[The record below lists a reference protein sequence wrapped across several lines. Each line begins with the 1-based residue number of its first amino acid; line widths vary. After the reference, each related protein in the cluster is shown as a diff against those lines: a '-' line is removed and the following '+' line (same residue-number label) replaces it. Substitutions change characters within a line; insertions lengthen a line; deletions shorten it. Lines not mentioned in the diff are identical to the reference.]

1 MHAMT
6 FLSGLVT
13 RATGTPGPGDLP
25 GDGLQ
30 TALALPPG
38 VDGAFPGELL
48 ALLHGL
54 SPPMLQRLQE
64 MVAGGM
70 ALPQAARQLL
80 SDSGLELGSGF
91 DARLPERLADLQ
103 ADPLLGGRKEA
114 GQVALSGLST
124 GQMAGLARAL
134 PASVDGAVSAALM
147 LPPSAQG
154 QALSQ
159 PASQLMTP
167 QLAHSLLDMGVP
179 QTVGGRAW
187 QGAIGERV
195 LWMAQGEQQFARL
208 TLNPPHLGPLEVRV
222 SISQEQTSV
231 LFLAHQATVRE
242 ALDAALPR
250 LRELFDQQSLSL
262 VHAEVADPG
271 TRQHDPRQS
280 SPGDA
285 SAGGTISGRGASDE
299 TDDGPLLSVPVVTAQ
314 GLVDLFV

>member
-1 MHAMT
+1 
-6 FLSGLVT
+6 
-13 RATGTPGPGDLP
+13 
-25 GDGLQ
+25 
-30 TALALPPG
+30 
-38 VDGAFPGELL
+38 
-48 ALLHGL
+48 
-54 SPPMLQRLQE
+54 
-64 MVAGGM
+64 
-70 ALPQAARQLL
+70 
-80 SDSGLELGSGF
+80 
-91 DARLPERLADLQ
+91 
-103 ADPLLGGRKEA
+103 
-114 GQVALSGLST
+114 
-124 GQMAGLARAL
+124 
-134 PASVDGAVSAALM
+134 M

-222 SISQEQTSV
+222 TVSQDQTSV

-271 TRQHDPRQS
+271 ARQQDPRESASGGAPAGGSMSGQT
-280 SPGDA
+280 PGD
-285 SAGGTISGRGASDE
+285 DP
-299 TDDGPLLSVPVVTAQ
+299 DDGALLSAPLVTAR

>member
-1 MHAMT
+1 MHAMS

-13 RATGTPGPGDLP
+13 RATGAPGLDELP

-38 VDGAFPGELL
+38 ADSGFPGELI
-48 ALLHGL
+48 ALLQGL

-80 SDSGLELGSGF
+80 ADGGPEAGSVF
-91 DARLPERLADLQ
+91 DARLPEKLADLQ
-103 ADPLLGGRKEA
+103 ADLVFGGRKEA
-114 GQVALSGLST
+114 GQGALNGLST

-134 PASVDGAVSAALM
+134 PPSVDAAAAATVL
-147 LPPSAQG
+147 LPLSAQG

-159 PASQLMTP
+159 PANQLMSP

-195 LWMAQGEQQFARL
+195 LWMAQGDQQFARL

-222 SISQEQTSV
+222 TVSQDQTSV
-231 LFLAHQATVRE
+231 LFLAHQAAVRE

-262 VHAEVADPG
+262 AHAEVADPG
-271 TRQHDPRQS
+271 SRQHDPRQS
-280 SPGDA
+280 SPGGG
-285 SAGGTISGRGASDE
+285 SAGGPIGGQAVSDE
-299 TDDGPLLSVPVVTAQ
+299 PDGGPLLSVPVVTAK